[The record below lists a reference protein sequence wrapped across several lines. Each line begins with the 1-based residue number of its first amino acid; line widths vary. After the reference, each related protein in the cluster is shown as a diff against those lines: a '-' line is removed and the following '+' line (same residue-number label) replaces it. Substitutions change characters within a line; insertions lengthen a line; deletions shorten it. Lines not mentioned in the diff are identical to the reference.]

1 MTNYKIELN
10 DSMTTNNID
19 SFFKKNFVNK
29 KKFSLTIDTRQCNL
43 LNLKKIVSVKDVLDK
58 HREST
63 RKYLNNTEIIVGSP
77 VVKSLMQIALL
88 ILKNEKPVK
97 IKVENISF

>member
-19 SFFKKNFVNK
+19 SFFKKTFVNK